1 MGIVE
6 RPGVGPGTK
15 EQDGQAGQVDRK
27 TTHETIKQY
36 RDRRHPSTAS
46 CATEPAARSAVGPG
60 GVNVEP
66 LSPLFSLIVPTLNVA
81 ATLRSCLSSIAE
93 QTFTDFEVVVVDG
106 GSIDETPAI
115 LASFAATLGDRLT
128 LLRGE
133 DDGVYPA
140 MNRGVGHARGE
151 WLLFLGADDTLAAGD
166 TLAEV
171 AAFLRGAGPVDL
183 VYGDVVLRSS
193 SARDGGAFDLDRLLF
208 ERNLCHQAVCY
219 RRALFAT
226 IGPYNPRYRIWA
238 DWDFNIRCF
247 ANPALVTRHMD
258 IVVANYNDT
267 GGLSMQEDSELKRR
281 LPVFLLPPAHE
292 PTFGEKLADLASK
305 MLPGRDRRGR

>member
-1 MGIVE
+1 M
-6 RPGVGPGTK
+6 K
-15 EQDGQAGQVDRK
+15 
-27 TTHETIKQY
+27 
-36 RDRRHPSTAS
+36 
-46 CATEPAARSAVGPG
+46 
-60 GVNVEP
+60 P

-81 ATLRSCLSSIAE
+81 TTLRSCLTSIAE
-93 QTFTDFEVVVVDG
+93 QTFADFEIVVVDG
-106 GSIDETPAI
+106 GSTDETPAI
-115 LASFAATLGDRLT
+115 LASFAATLGERLT
-128 LLRGE
+128 VLRGK

-140 MNRGVGHARGE
+140 MNRGVERARGE
-151 WLLFLGADDTLAAGD
+151 WLLFLGADDTLVGSD

-171 AAFLRGAGPVDL
+171 AAFIRGVGPADL
-183 VYGDVVLRSS
+183 VYGDVALRSS

-208 ERNLCHQAVCY
+208 ERNLCHQSVFY
-219 RRALFAT
+219 RRELFAT

-258 IVVANYNDT
+258 VVVANYDDT

-281 LPVFLLPPAHE
+281 LPVFLLPPARE

-305 MLPGRDRRGR
+305 LAPGRGRHGK